1 MAPHERSARSAEYAA
16 RRRRL
21 LWERRRK
28 QARKD
33 VYLLTRNPLTV
44 AGMVIVG
51 LLIIAGIL
59 APLLAPYDPVKFDI
73 RDALQPP
80 SAAHWLGTDEMGRD
94 IFSRILYG
102 AAISLR
108 VGLMAVASIAA
119 IGIPIGLIAGTA
131 GGRTDTIIMRIA
143 DVFLSFPQ
151 LVLALAIA
159 TVLGGGLQN
168 VVIALAV
175 AGWPWY
181 ARLVRGMVFSVR
193 REAFIEAAKVSGAS
207 RFKVIVRHIMP
218 NTMGPVI
225 VQASMDMGYT
235 ILLAASL
242 GFLGIGV
249 RVPTPEWGLMINAG
263 RQYFMDQW
271 WVAGFPGI
279 AILVTVLGFNL
290 LGDGLRDVLDPRSR
304 TT

>member
-1 MAPHERSARSAEYAA
+1 VSNASAEFQSKEYVAQ
-16 RRRRL
+16 RRRL
-21 LWERRRK
+21 TWERRRK
-28 QARKD
+28 QARKNW
-33 VYLLTRNPLTV
+33 YLLTRNPLTV
-44 AGMVIVG
+44 AGLVIVG
-51 LLIIAGIL
+51 LLVLTA
-59 APLLAPYDPVKFDI
+59 LLAPIIAPYSPTAFDI
-73 RDALQPP
+73 RDQLQAP
-80 SAAHWLGTDEMGRD
+80 STTHLLGTDEMGRD
-94 IFSRILYG
+94 ILSRILYG
-102 AAISLR
+102 AGISLR
-108 VGLMAVASIAA
+108 VGLTAVIAIAA

-131 GGRTDTIIMRIA
+131 GSKVDTVIMRIA

-181 ARLVRGMVFSVR
+181 ARLVRGMVLTVR
-193 REAFIEAAKVSGAS
+193 QETFIEAAKVSGAT
-207 RFKVIVRHIMP
+207 KLKTIMRHIMP

-249 RVPTPEWGLMINAG
+249 KVPTPEWGLMINAG
-263 RQYFMDQW
+263 RQYFMTQW

-279 AILVTVLGFNL
+279 AILITVLGFNL
-290 LGDGLRDVLDPRSR
+290 LGDGLRDILDPRSR
-304 TT
+304 S